1 MLMDRLKL
9 DRLPDD
15 TTRAIDRLFDVID
28 NGVDAAHRVLHRT
41 SQTEEKLQ
49 PKRRREIID
58 AEHAEKPKA
67 KQPPAA
73 VAKRKPH
80 FYIVESID
88 PKSGGTIFVVTDGG
102 NARTECGTRE
112 FAAQILRALEKAP

>member
-1 MLMDRLKL
+1 M
-9 DRLPDD
+9 
-15 TTRAIDRLFDVID
+15 
-28 NGVDAAHRVLHRT
+28 LHRS

-67 KQPPAA
+67 KQAAPAA

-80 FYIVESID
+80 FYIVEAID